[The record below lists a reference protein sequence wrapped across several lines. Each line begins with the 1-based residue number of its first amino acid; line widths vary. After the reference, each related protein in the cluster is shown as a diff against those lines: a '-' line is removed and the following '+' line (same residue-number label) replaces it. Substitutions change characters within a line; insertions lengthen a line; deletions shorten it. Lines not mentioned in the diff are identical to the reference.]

1 MYKPGGKE
9 LYSSGG
15 KELENVYIYP
25 ENLKAKAMLWLW
37 ELKDV
42 AVIGIALLLAAFALA
57 HGGSFALLIIAALYA
72 FLTIRVEDY
81 SVLDFLRFA
90 AQFLILKQQYY
101 VWEERRE

>member
-42 AVIGIALLLAAFALA
+42 AVIV
-57 HGGSFALLIIAALYA
+57 AALYA

-101 VWEERRE
+101 VWEEKRE